1 MPLTDQEKKYWIDAV
16 FNKEEEEIEAEIN
29 QLDTLKQEEVN
40 SFLYSL
46 FLSKNNEETIDIND
60 K

>member
-46 FLSKNNEETIDIND
+46 FLSKNNE
-60 K
+60 